1 MELEAGKT
9 EIQKLHERPTAVG
22 GFPRHDHEIRRLNSA
37 MRQIEERGRADS
49 SDHLQ
54 SGP

>member
-22 GFPRHDHEIRRLNSA
+22 DSPGNDHEIRRLNSA
-37 MRQIEERGRADS
+37 MRQIEERARR
-49 SDHLQ
+49 
-54 SGP
+54 